1 MTVLGRCRPVG
12 GEGGG
17 ELVVLWGGSKVNKR
31 GRKLWRKG
39 VVVTDLERCL
49 FRRRIQDGRIGEKG
63 GYDMDLPRRN
73 QDANRNS

>member
-1 MTVLGRCRPVG
+1 MWREEESWWFYGGR
-12 GEGGG
+12 
-17 ELVVLWGGSKVNKR
+17 KVNKR

>member
-1 MTVLGRCRPVG
+1 MG
-12 GEGGG
+12 GEREG
-17 ELVVLWGGSKVNKR
+17 ELVVLWGRRVNKR